1 MAATRLQFLIT
12 DCAAY
17 GYEATPFSIHTRH
30 REDVVSNDMK
40 CRANA
45 LLVEKMEELDRFAE
59 LLIGKA
65 YPAFE
70 AIVGYLMEKHTLTR
84 DELFE
89 ILMNYGLDQSVA

>member
-1 MAATRLQFLIT
+1 MILGEYMTGACSDIAMAATRLQFLIT

-70 AIVGYLMEKHTLTR
+70 AIVGYLMEKH
-84 DELFE
+84 
-89 ILMNYGLDQSVA
+89 S